1 MKVEKTND
9 LKKVLTKLKNV
20 LQNDTR
26 TAIKYENEGVV
37 VQIDNLNNMMQ
48 KDKIIFLHNST
59 NNDGL
64 QIAFDRNKT
73 LSINENDA
81 DIICSFIESYVNTKE
96 FLHLNKLIRFISS
109 VFSEAEIKFKS
120 LKTSDANKFDP
131 ITQLE
136 EEVYYYYYTDEGER
150 SICLRLEG
158 KGTHRIAS
166 YALESGQPF
175 KRCFIYVP
183 PQTYNGTKC
192 TIIDPISGTNID
204 TDSIFKTLL
213 NAM

>member
-1 MKVEKTND
+1 MKVEKTTD

-20 LQNDTR
+20 LLNDTR

-37 VQIDNLNNMMQ
+37 VQIENLNNMMQ
-48 KDKIIFLHNST
+48 KSKVIFVHNST

-64 QIAFDRNKT
+64 QITFDYNKT
-73 LSINENDA
+73 LDTGENDA
-81 DIICSFIESYVNTKE
+81 DTICSFIESYVTTKE
-96 FLHLNKLIRFISS
+96 FSHLNKLIRFVNS
-109 VFSEAEIKFKS
+109 VFNEAEIKFKS
-120 LKTSDANKFDP
+120 LKTSNANNFDP

-136 EEVYYYYYTDEGER
+136 EEVYYYYIDGSER
-150 SICLRLEG
+150 SVCLKLKG

-175 KRCFIYVP
+175 KCCFVYIP

>member
-1 MKVEKTND
+1 MKVEKTTD
-9 LKKVLTKLKNV
+9 LNKVLAKLKNV
-20 LQNDTR
+20 LLNDTR

-37 VQIDNLNNMMQ
+37 VQIENLNNMMQ

-73 LSINENDA
+73 LSINESDT
-81 DIICSFIESYVNTKE
+81 DIICSFVNNYIDTKD
-96 FLHLNKLIRFISS
+96 FSFLNKLVKFINNIFGKTE
-109 VFSEAEIKFKS
+109 VKFKS
-120 LKTSDANKFDP
+120 LKTSNINNFDP

-136 EEVYYYYYTDEGER
+136 EVYYNCVDKEGNSR
-150 SICLRLEG
+150 CLKLEG

-175 KRCFIYVP
+175 KNCFVYVP

-192 TIIDPISGTNID
+192 TIIDPVSGTNID

>member
-1 MKVEKTND
+1 MKVEKTTD

-20 LQNDTR
+20 LLNDTR

-37 VQIDNLNNMMQ
+37 VQIENLNNMMQ

-81 DIICSFIESYVNTKE
+81 DIICSFVDSYVDTKD
-96 FLHLNKLIRFISS
+96 FSFLNKLIKFVGS
-109 VFSEAEIKFKS
+109 VFNEAEIKFKF
-120 LKTSDANKFDP
+120 LRTANISNFDP

-136 EEVYYYYYTDEGER
+136 EGVYYNYVDEGVNIR
-150 SICLRLEG
+150 SLKLKG

-175 KRCFIYVP
+175 KNCFVYVP

-192 TIIDPISGTNID
+192 TIIDPVSGTNID